1 MKTRIEKI
9 TSTVL
14 LLSVVLF
21 SSGSFAQ
28 RGQQGG
34 GQQGPP
40 PAPTSEEIKEMVSD
54 LASGI
59 SLNEDQETE
68 ILDIYTAHFDDVSDK
83 MKSGRPD
90 RKEMES
96 LKTEFEEEVKSVLT
110 EEQQELFDAYQKK
123 NRTKGKG
130 KRRQ

>member
-1 MKTRIEKI
+1 MKTRIKKI

-21 SSGSFAQ
+21 SSGAFAQ

-34 GQQGPP
+34 GKQGPP

-54 LASGI
+54 LASEI
-59 SLNEDQETE
+59 SLNEDQEAE
-68 ILDIYTAHFDDVSDK
+68 VLNVYTNHFEEVSDK

-90 RKEMES
+90 RNEMKS
-96 LKTEFEEEVKSVLT
+96 LKTEFEEEVKAVLT

-123 NRTKGKG
+123 KSSKRKGNK
-130 KRRQ
+130 KK

>member
-1 MKTRIEKI
+1 MKTRIKKI

-21 SSGSFAQ
+21 SSGAFAQ

-34 GQQGPP
+34 GKQGPP
-40 PAPTSEEIKEMVSD
+40 PVPTSEEIKEMVSD
-54 LASGI
+54 LASEI
-59 SLNEDQETE
+59 SLNEDQEAE
-68 ILDIYTAHFDDVSDK
+68 VLNVYNNHFEEVSDK

-90 RKEMES
+90 RNEMKS
-96 LKTEFEEEVKSVLT
+96 LKTEFEEEVKAVLT

-123 NRTKGKG
+123 NSSKRKGK
-130 KRRQ
+130 KKQ